1 MHNLAIV
8 TRKLPSHNREL
19 QLEIWPNPG
28 AGVMLFYPGTM
39 LSPFQY
45 RPMLHALRQAGF
57 AVAALHLT
65 GHGLN
70 RHSTGFTFADLLQNG
85 LDAEN
90 WLRQSGYSKI
100 AVCGHS
106 QGGIR
111 SLAHAAASSGIVASF
126 PITAVLPQM
135 REAIYLTRFAALA
148 NRRQKIEAVFAALA
162 RWLPRLPLP
171 LHAYL
176 APGRILAGAR
186 RTVTNRRKA
195 RFSYPLQFLASL
207 FNTHLPTTM
216 RCPVCMFSA
225 RNDALFTPAIIQAT
239 FDSLEAPAKKLIWLS
254 GGGHLA
260 AMNPPLC
267 RFTARTAAAF
277 CAGLGLPLRLES
289 SQISPGD
296 TPHGL

>member
-1 MHNLAIV
+1 MHNFAIV
-8 TRKLPSHNREL
+8 TRKLACRNREL
-19 QLEIWPNPG
+19 QLELWPNHG
-28 AGVMLFYPGTM
+28 AGTVLFYPGTM

-45 RPMLHALRQAGF
+45 RPMLGAFRQAGF
-57 AVAALHLT
+57 AVAALHFT

-70 RHSTGFTFADLLQNG
+70 RHSTGFTFDDLLQNG
-85 LDAEN
+85 LDAEQ
-90 WLRQSGYSKI
+90 WLRQEGHSKI

-106 QGGIR
+106 QGGIL
-111 SLAHAAASSGIVASF
+111 SLAHAAASSDIVAAF
-126 PITAVLPQM
+126 PITGVLPQL

-148 NRRQKIEAVFAALA
+148 DRRQQIEEVFATLA

-186 RTVTNRRKA
+186 RTVTSRSRA
-195 RFSYPLQFLASL
+195 RFSYPLQFLTSL
-207 FNTHLPTTM
+207 FNAHLPTSL
-216 RCPVCMFSA
+216 RCPLCMFSA
-225 RNDALFTPAIIQAT
+225 RNDALFAPAIIQAT
-239 FDSLEAPAKKLIWLS
+239 FDSLEAPAKKLVWLS

-267 RFTARTAAAF
+267 RFMARTAAAI

-289 SQISPGD
+289 SEITSGD
-296 TPHGL
+296 APHGL

>member
-1 MHNLAIV
+1 MHNYAIV
-8 TRKLPSHNREL
+8 TRKLPARREL
-19 QLEIWPNPG
+19 QLEIWPNHG

-39 LSPFQY
+39 LSPIQY
-45 RPMLHALRQAGF
+45 RPMLMALRQAGF

-70 RHSTGFTFADLLQNG
+70 RHSTGFTFDDLLQNG
-85 LDAEN
+85 LDAEI
-90 WLRQSGYSKI
+90 WLRQAGYSKI

-106 QGGIR
+106 QGGIL
-111 SLAHAAASSGIVASF
+111 SLAHAAASPEIVASF
-126 PITAVLPQM
+126 PITGVLPQM
-135 REAIYLTRFAALA
+135 REAIYLTHFAALA
-148 NRRQKIEAVFAALA
+148 DRRQKLEAAFATLA

-186 RTVTNRRKA
+186 RTVTDRRKA

-207 FNTHLPTTM
+207 FNTHLPSTL

-239 FDSLEAPAKKLIWLS
+239 FDSLKAPAKKLVWLF

-267 RFTARTAAAF
+267 QFTARTAAAF

-289 SQISPGD
+289 SEFTSGD
-296 TPHGL
+296 APHGL

>member
-1 MHNLAIV
+1 MHNFTMV
-8 TRKLPSHNREL
+8 TRKLPARREL
-19 QLEIWPNPG
+19 QLEIWPNHG

-45 RPMLHALRQAGF
+45 RPMLIALRQAGF

-70 RHSTGFTFADLLQNG
+70 RHSTGFTFNDLLQNG

-106 QGGIR
+106 QGGIL
-111 SLAHAAASSGIVASF
+111 SLAHAAASSGIMASF

-148 NRRQKIEAVFAALA
+148 DRRQKIEALFASLA

-186 RTVTNRRKA
+186 RTVTNRHKA

-207 FNTHLPTTM
+207 FNAHLPTAM
-216 RCPVCMFSA
+216 RCPVCVFSA

-239 FDSLEAPAKKLIWLS
+239 FDSLEAPAKKLVWLP

-267 RFTARTAAAF
+267 RFMARTAAAC
-277 CAGLGLPLRLES
+277 CAGLGLPLHLEG
-289 SQISPGD
+289 SPIMSGD
-296 TPHGL
+296 APNGL

>member
-1 MHNLAIV
+1 MHNFAIV

-19 QLEIWPNPG
+19 QLEIWPNSG

-45 RPMLHALRQAGF
+45 RPMLIALRQAGF

-70 RHSTGFTFADLLQNG
+70 RHSTGFTFNDLLQNG

-106 QGGIR
+106 QGGIL
-111 SLAHAAASSGIVASF
+111 SLAHATASPNIVASF

-135 REAIYLTRFAALA
+135 REAVYLTRFAALA
-148 NRRQKIEAVFAALA
+148 DRRQNIESAFAALA

-176 APGRILAGAR
+176 EPRRILAGAR

-216 RCPVCMFSA
+216 HCPVCLFSA
-225 RNDALFTPAIIQAT
+225 RNDALFTQAIIQAT
-239 FDSLEAPAKKLIWLS
+239 FDSLEAPAKRLVWIS

-260 AMNPPLC
+260 AMNPSLC
-267 RFTARTAAAF
+267 RFIARTAAAF
-277 CAGLGLPLRLES
+277 CAGLGLPLHLES
-289 SQISPGD
+289 SQITSGD
-296 TPHGL
+296 APHGL

>member
-8 TRKLPSHNREL
+8 TRKLTSHNREL

-70 RHSTGFTFADLLQNG
+70 RHSTGFTFDDLLQNG
-85 LDAEN
+85 LNAEN
-90 WLRQSGYSKI
+90 WLRQSGYNKI

-106 QGGIR
+106 QGGIL

-148 NRRQKIEAVFAALA
+148 DRRQKIEALFASLA

-186 RTVTNRRKA
+186 RTVTNRHKA
-195 RFSYPLQFLASL
+195 RFSYPLHSWPACS
-207 FNTHLPTTM
+207 THTCQPRCVAPCACSVPVTMPCLP
-216 RCPVCMFSA
+216 RPSF
-225 RNDALFTPAIIQAT
+225 R
-239 FDSLEAPAKKLIWLS
+239 
-254 GGGHLA
+254 
-260 AMNPPLC
+260 PPL
-267 RFTARTAAAF
+267 TAWR
-277 CAGLGLPLRLES
+277 LRLKS
-289 SQISPGD
+289 WYGSLAVGIWRP
-296 TPHGL
+296 

>member
-8 TRKLPSHNREL
+8 TRKLTSHNREL

-70 RHSTGFTFADLLQNG
+70 RHSTGFTFDDLLQNG
-85 LDAEN
+85 LNAEN
-90 WLRQSGYSKI
+90 WLRQSGYNKI

-106 QGGIR
+106 QGGIL

-148 NRRQKIEAVFAALA
+148 DRRQKIEALFASLA

-186 RTVTNRRKA
+186 RTVTNRHKA

-207 FNTHLPTTM
+207 FNTHLPTAM

-239 FDSLEAPAKKLIWLS
+239 FDSLEAPAKKLVWLP

-267 RFTARTAAAF
+267 RFMTRTAAAC
-277 CAGLGLPLRLES
+277 CAGLGLPLHIEG
-289 SQISPGD
+289 SPIMSGD
-296 TPHGL
+296 APNGL

>member
-1 MHNLAIV
+1 MHNFAIV

-19 QLEIWPNPG
+19 QLEIWPNSG

-45 RPMLHALRQAGF
+45 QPMLIALRQAGF

-70 RHSTGFTFADLLQNG
+70 RHSTGFTFNDLLQNG

-106 QGGIR
+106 QGGIL
-111 SLAHAAASSGIVASF
+111 SLAHATASPNIVASF

-135 REAIYLTRFAALA
+135 REAVYLTRFAALA
-148 NRRQKIEAVFAALA
+148 DRRQNIESAFAALA

-176 APGRILAGAR
+176 EPRRILAGAR

-216 RCPVCMFSA
+216 HCPVCLFSA
-225 RNDALFTPAIIQAT
+225 RNDALFTQAIIQAT
-239 FDSLEAPAKKLIWLS
+239 FDSLEAPAKRLVWIS

-267 RFTARTAAAF
+267 RFIARTAAAF
-277 CAGLGLPLRLES
+277 CAGLGLPLHLES
-289 SQISPGD
+289 SQITSGD
-296 TPHGL
+296 APHGL

>member
-1 MHNLAIV
+1 M
-8 TRKLPSHNREL
+8 
-19 QLEIWPNPG
+19 
-28 AGVMLFYPGTM
+28 
-39 LSPFQY
+39 
-45 RPMLHALRQAGF
+45 
-57 AVAALHLT
+57 
-65 GHGLN
+65 
-70 RHSTGFTFADLLQNG
+70 
-85 LDAEN
+85 
-90 WLRQSGYSKI
+90 
-100 AVCGHS
+100 
-106 QGGIR
+106 
-111 SLAHAAASSGIVASF
+111 ASF

-135 REAIYLTRFAALA
+135 REAVYLTRFAALA
-148 NRRQKIEAVFAALA
+148 DRRQTIESAFAALA

-176 APGRILAGAR
+176 APRRILAGAR

-216 RCPVCMFSA
+216 HCPVCLFSA

-239 FDSLEAPAKKLIWLS
+239 FDSLEAPAKKLVWLS

-277 CAGLGLPLRLES
+277 CAGLGLPLHLES
-289 SQISPGD
+289 SQITSGD
-296 TPHGL
+296 APHGL

>member
-8 TRKLPSHNREL
+8 TRKLTSHNREL

-70 RHSTGFTFADLLQNG
+70 RHSTGFTFDDLLQNG
-85 LDAEN
+85 LNAEN
-90 WLRQSGYSKI
+90 WLRQSGYNKI

-106 QGGIR
+106 QGGIL
-111 SLAHAAASSGIVASF
+111 SLAHAAESSGIVASF

-148 NRRQKIEAVFAALA
+148 DRRQ
-162 RWLPRLPLP
+162 
-171 LHAYL
+171 
-176 APGRILAGAR
+176 
-186 RTVTNRRKA
+186 
-195 RFSYPLQFLASL
+195 
-207 FNTHLPTTM
+207 
-216 RCPVCMFSA
+216 
-225 RNDALFTPAIIQAT
+225 
-239 FDSLEAPAKKLIWLS
+239 
-254 GGGHLA
+254 
-260 AMNPPLC
+260 
-267 RFTARTAAAF
+267 
-277 CAGLGLPLRLES
+277 
-289 SQISPGD
+289 
-296 TPHGL
+296 

>member
-1 MHNLAIV
+1 MHNFAIV

-19 QLEIWPNPG
+19 QLEIWPNSG

-45 RPMLHALRQAGF
+45 RPMLIALRLAGF

-70 RHSTGFTFADLLQNG
+70 RHSTGFTFNDLLQNG

-106 QGGIR
+106 QGGIL
-111 SLAHAAASSGIVASF
+111 SLAHAAASPGIVASF

-135 REAIYLTRFAALA
+135 REAVYLTRFAALA
-148 NRRQKIEAVFAALA
+148 DRRQTIESAFAALA

-176 APGRILAGAR
+176 APRRILAGAR

-216 RCPVCMFSA
+216 RCPVCLFSA

-239 FDSLEAPAKKLIWLS
+239 FDSLEAPAKKLVWLS

-277 CAGLGLPLRLES
+277 CAGLGLPLHLES
-289 SQISPGD
+289 SQITSGD
-296 TPHGL
+296 APNGL

>member
-1 MHNLAIV
+1 MHTFTIV
-8 TRKLPSHNREL
+8 TRKLASRNREL
-19 QLEIWPNPG
+19 QVELWPNHG

-45 RPMLHALRQAGF
+45 RPMLTALRQAGF

-70 RHSTGFTFADLLQNG
+70 RHSTGFTFDNLLQNG
-85 LDAEN
+85 LDAED

-106 QGGIR
+106 QGGIL
-111 SLAHAAASSGIVASF
+111 SLAHAAASPDIVAAF
-126 PITAVLPQM
+126 PITGVLPQM
-135 REAIYLTRFAALA
+135 REAVYLTRFAALA
-148 NRRQKIEAVFAALA
+148 DRRQKIEAAFTTLA

-176 APGRILAGAR
+176 APGKILAGAR
-186 RTVTNRRKA
+186 RTVTSRSRA
-195 RFSYPLQFLASL
+195 RFTYPLQFLASL
-207 FNTHLPTTM
+207 FNAHLSTNL
-216 RCPVCMFSA
+216 RCPLCMFSA

-239 FDSLEAPAKKLIWLS
+239 FDSLEAPAKKLVWLS

-260 AMNPPLC
+260 AMNPPLSQ
-267 RFTARTAAAF
+267 FMARTAAAV

-289 SQISPGD
+289 RQITSGD
-296 TPHGL
+296 APHGL